1 MALVQ
6 GRLLYEIVEAVIWVV
21 IRWRQSRNAAA

>member
-1 MALVQ
+1 MAPVQ

-21 IRWRQSRNAAA
+21 IRWRQSRTAKT